1 MSQHQ
6 ALARHAL
13 LAQLFCL
20 ARDQHA
26 ALLDENVDGFLAL
39 MPRRAEIIASLTAED
54 DEPRPANVV
63 PIHASVDEDTEL
75 AIRALLASVLRQDE
89 ENARLLHTQMDAVR
103 DALTGIARWY
113 TAAQGYTAAL
123 SARGNGAMLD
133 IAS

>member
-13 LAQLFCL
+13 LAQLLCL
-20 ARDQHA
+20 ARDQHV
-26 ALLDENVDGFLAL
+26 ALLDEDVDAFLAL
-39 MPRRAEIIASLTAED
+39 MPQRATIIAALTAED
-54 DEPRPANVV
+54 EQPRPANVV
-63 PIHASVDEDTEL
+63 PLHASIDEDTEL

-89 ENARLLHTQMDAVR
+89 ENARLLHNQMDAVR
-103 DALTGIARWY
+103 EALGGIARWY
-113 TAAQGYTAAL
+113 TAAQGYTTAL